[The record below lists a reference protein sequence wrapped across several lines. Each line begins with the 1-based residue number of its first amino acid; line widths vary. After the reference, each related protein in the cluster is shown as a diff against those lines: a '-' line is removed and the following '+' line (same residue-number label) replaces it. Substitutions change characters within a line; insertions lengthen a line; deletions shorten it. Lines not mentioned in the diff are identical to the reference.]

1 MFDHH
6 SSTNSQQQTVLQND
20 LNENDLIL
28 PDEYLSPKRLN
39 LFALYLYFTYT
50 VALLNFCSFVQLSS
64 LFKTILAFIFA
75 LTFSLT
81 GLFGVCTNLKLENS
95 TNQTNLSALEPDQ
108 IHVSQVSFSFYTS
121 LFMRGFVQENL
132 FTLLDMFLLLFLI
145 WLINRQ
151 SETIQR
157 LGFKCDQDAQAKM
170 TNAREQKEL
179 ANWLIEVVLPAHVVS
194 HVKDGRQYSK
204 NYECVG
210 VLFVSLCNF
219 SEFFEESYES
229 GRELLR
235 VLNEI
240 TVDFD
245 RLFDE
250 PKYKSVE
257 KIKSIGST
265 FMIGSGLSGEDDD
278 GTQTRGNSHLY
289 DLMDFALELNEK
301 LEAFNNEA
309 MSVCHF
315 KFQMRMGFNCGP
327 LTAGIIGTDRLLYD
341 IWGDTVNVASR
352 MDSTGQAGLLQT
364 PDKVAQM
371 LSDKYKFYE
380 RGAIQIKGKD
390 QMITYFLNPKE
401 NQKSNL

>member
-1 MFDHH
+1 MSIVPVYMLAIGVPSLCNMSD
-6 SSTNSQQQTVLQND
+6 
-20 LNENDLIL
+20 
-28 PDEYLSPKRLN
+28 YLWSALFQHTHLTPERVN
-39 LFALYLYFTYT
+39 LFGLYLYFTFT
-50 VALLNFCSFVQLSS
+50 VTLLNFCSFVQLSS
-64 LFKTILAFIFA
+64 LFKSLIAVSYA
-75 LTFSLT
+75 L
-81 GLFGVCTNLKLENS
+81 LFGLLALLGVCSDFNSNFNAQNLNHSQTS
-95 TNQTNLSALEPDQ
+95 T
-108 IHVSQVSFSFYTS
+108 VGFYSTFF
-121 LFMRGFVQENL
+121 LNGFFRENL
-132 FTLLDMFLLLFLI
+132 VGIIDLVLLVILI
-145 WLINRQ
+145 CLVNRHSELIH
-151 SETIQR
+151 R
-157 LGFKCDQDAQAKM
+157 LSFKCDQDAHLKIKH
-170 TNAREQKEL
+170 AREQKEL
-179 ANWLIEVVLPAHVVS
+179 ANWLIEVVMPAHVIS
-194 HVKDGRQYSK
+194 HVKEKKQYSR

-219 SEFFEESYES
+219 SEFFEESYEG

-265 FMIGSGLSGEDDD
+265 FMIASGLSAEDED
-278 GTQTRGNSHLY
+278 GNSSRNDQSHLY
-289 DLMDFALELNEK
+289 DLLDFALELNEK

-327 LTAGIIGTDRLLYD
+327 VTAGVIGTDRLLYD

-352 MDSTGQAGLLQT
+352 MDSTGQAGLLQA
-364 PDKVAQM
+364 PDKVAYM
-371 LSDKYKFYE
+371 LKDAYRFVE
-380 RGAIQIKGKD
+380 RGPIQIKGKD

-401 NQKSNL
+401 NEKSSIKS